1 MKKYYIAEVY
11 NCEAFMPVIMQAFYS
26 KENALQFLK
35 LVNETTTRKVVL
47 LEAIEDISKD
57 PEEQRKP
64 ETQSKTWF
72 GKLIDN
78 LFS

>member
-1 MKKYYIAEVY
+1 MKKYYVAEVY

-35 LVNETTTRKVVL
+35 LVNETTARKVVL
-47 LEAIEDISKD
+47 LEAIEA
-57 PEEQRKP
+57 EEQRKP